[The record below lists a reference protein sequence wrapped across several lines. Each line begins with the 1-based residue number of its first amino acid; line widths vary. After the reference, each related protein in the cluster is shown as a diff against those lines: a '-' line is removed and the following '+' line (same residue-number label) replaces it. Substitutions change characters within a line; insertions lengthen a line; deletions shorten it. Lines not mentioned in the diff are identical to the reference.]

1 MPRNGSSRA
10 RFAPAHLLVVGKLNV
25 NRSSV
30 IVGVEESKPDTPH
43 RIRVTYAVS
52 AYPDPCVHCLSHD
65 KCRFTPCLLVNKYL
79 K

>member
-52 AYPDPCVHCLSHD
+52 AYPDACVHCLSHD
-65 KCRFTPCLLVNKYL
+65 KCLFYTMLTCK
-79 K
+79 